1 MCFGIRISSPFDLNT
16 LNIPI
21 QNIKCPKNTKNHF
34 LPSHYLW
41 SLNCVVF
48 AQACQTQSVWPAMLS
63 MNHIVTQPSM
73 LEGASKDAQSP
84 SFLSF
89 FRCNALCRD
98 MWSKMKV
105 ITEFCYFFFKAWN
118 VLPCV
123 SPIISLSFQS
133 SEPVTEGW
141 WDARGEDNIVQHQQW
156 RRVLIFNSHR
166 SLGSPLSSLSSSWS
180 VVQVLLAVLSL
191 LHQPRR
197 WWDNS
202 TLHSRGLSWPSNITR
217 ILEQG
222 TLWTTSLLILLLSTL
237 ELSLPPGQQY
247 DFLCFWGT

>member
-1 MCFGIRISSPFDLNT
+1 MCFGIRISSPFDLNS

-63 MNHIVTQPSM
+63 MNHIV
-73 LEGASKDAQSP
+73 
-84 SFLSF
+84 
-89 FRCNALCRD
+89 RCNALCWD

-123 SPIISLSFQS
+123 KGDGLQEVKITLFNTNSLVFL
-133 SEPVTEGW
+133 G
-141 WDARGEDNIVQHQQW
+141 H
-156 RRVLIFNSHR
+156 LIFWMGMFKGFR
-166 SLGSPLSSLSSSWS
+166 S
-180 VVQVLLAVLSL
+180 
-191 LHQPRR
+191 
-197 WWDNS
+197 N
-202 TLHSRGLSWPSNITR
+202 GLEILIPKHMWKSIIGP
-217 ILEQG
+217 LEQ
-222 TLWTTSLLILLLSTL
+222 I
-237 ELSLPPGQQY
+237 
-247 DFLCFWGT
+247 

>member
-63 MNHIVTQPSM
+63 MNHIV
-73 LEGASKDAQSP
+73 
-84 SFLSF
+84 
-89 FRCNALCRD
+89 RCNALCWD

-156 RRVLIFNSHR
+156 RRVLI
-166 SLGSPLSSLSSSWS
+166 SWI

-222 TLWTTSLLILLLSTL
+222 TLWTTSLLCLRM
-237 ELSLPPGQQY
+237 
-247 DFLCFWGT
+247 CFWCF

>member
-63 MNHIVTQPSM
+63 MNHIV
-73 LEGASKDAQSP
+73 
-84 SFLSF
+84 
-89 FRCNALCRD
+89 RCNALCWD

-141 WDARGEDNIVQHQQW
+141 WDARGEDNIVQQKDRPQW
-156 RRVLIFNSHR
+156 LKKR
-166 SLGSPLSSLSSSWS
+166 
-180 VVQVLLAVLSL
+180 
-191 LHQPRR
+191 PRY
-197 WWDNS
+197 
-202 TLHSRGLSWPSNITR
+202 LSRGTRDSIVMSADVFGVFRALNI
-217 ILEQG
+217 LNM
-222 TLWTTSLLILLLSTL
+222 
-237 ELSLPPGQQY
+237 Y
-247 DFLCFWGT
+247 V

>member
-1 MCFGIRISSPFDLNT
+1 MCFGIRISSSFDLNT

-21 QNIKCPKNTKNHF
+21 QNIKCPKNTRKNF

-123 SPIISLSFQS
+123 KGDGLQEVKITLFNTNSLVFL
-133 SEPVTEGW
+133 G
-141 WDARGEDNIVQHQQW
+141 H
-156 RRVLIFNSHR
+156 LIFWMGMFKGFR
-166 SLGSPLSSLSSSWS
+166 S
-180 VVQVLLAVLSL
+180 
-191 LHQPRR
+191 
-197 WWDNS
+197 N
-202 TLHSRGLSWPSNITR
+202 GLEILIPKHMWKSIIGP
-217 ILEQG
+217 LEQ
-222 TLWTTSLLILLLSTL
+222 I
-237 ELSLPPGQQY
+237 
-247 DFLCFWGT
+247 